1 MEMLIA
7 GPLVLLTG
15 GLLAYVYGML
25 FKALVEIVWKL
36 FFEVPLTDPDR
47 LSARQKALWRLRR
60 LPWKE
65 QKAYLDSLELA
76 TRRALFSEQLDL
88 PKLHPSVRQLL
99 LEESRVPDFAVLPQ
113 APRVEP
119 GLTAG

>member
-7 GPLVLLTG
+7 GPLVLF
-15 GLLAYVYGML
+15 LLMTMVYLYATLLKTM
-25 FKALVEIVWKL
+25 VEIVWKL
-36 FFEVPLTDPDR
+36 FFEVPLRDPDR
-47 LSARQKALWRLRR
+47 LSARQKALWRLTL
-60 LPWKE
+60 LPWRD
-65 QKAYLDSLELA
+65 QQFYWDSLELA
-76 TRRALFSEQLDL
+76 TRRALVSEQLDL

-119 GLTAG
+119 GLTAS

>member
-1 MEMLIA
+1 MLIA

-47 LSARQKALWRLRR
+47 LSARQKALWRLGR

-99 LEESRVPDFAVLPQ
+99 LEESTLPDFDLLPQ
-113 APRVEP
+113 ASRVDP
-119 GLTAG
+119 GLTPG